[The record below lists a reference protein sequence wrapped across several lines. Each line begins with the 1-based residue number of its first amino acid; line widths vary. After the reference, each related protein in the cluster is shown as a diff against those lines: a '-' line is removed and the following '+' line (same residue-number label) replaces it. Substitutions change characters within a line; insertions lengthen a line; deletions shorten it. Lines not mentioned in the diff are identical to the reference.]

1 MSSSPTEQGVTEM
14 RIKATIARTL
24 AVGAA
29 LAVTA
34 GLSLAP
40 SSSAT
45 PEATATPANH
55 GPKPTVVLVHGAF
68 ADASSWNGEI
78 TDLERRGY
86 PVIAAANPLRGVA
99 SDAAYLRVLIES
111 VKSDVIL
118 VGHSY
123 GGQVITNAALHEPNV
138 KALVYIA
145 AFLPEQ
151 GESAGQLATKF
162 PGSTLGQTLQQ
173 VQLPGG
179 VTDLYVKQDLF
190 PKQFAADVPL
200 AQARLM
206 AATQR
211 PIAASALDEPS
222 GQPAWH
228 TIPSWQLIPT
238 ADKNIP
244 AKAQEFMGQRAHAHT
259 VEIKGASHAVLVSQP
274 HAVSDLIIAAA
285 NATTR

>member
-1 MSSSPTEQGVTEM
+1 M

-34 GLSLAP
+34 ALSLAP

-45 PEATATPANH
+45 PAAADNH

-78 TDLERRGY
+78 TELERRGY
-86 PVIAAANPLRGVA
+86 PVVAAANPLRGVA
-99 SDAAYLRVLIES
+99 ADAAYVRALVES
-111 VKSDVIL
+111 VKGPVVL

-123 GGQVITNAALHEPNV
+123 GGQVISNAALHEPNV
-138 KALVYIA
+138 KALVYVA

-151 GESAGQLATKF
+151 GESAGELSNKF
-162 PGSTLGQTLQQ
+162 PGSTLAATLQQ
-173 VQLPGG
+173 VALPDGG
-179 VTDLYVKQDLF
+179 TDLYVRQDLF
-190 PKQFAADVPL
+190 PQQFAADVPA

-211 PIAASALDEPS
+211 PVAASALSDAS
-222 GQPAWH
+222 GEPAWH
-228 TIPSWQLIPT
+228 SIPSWSVIPT
-238 ADKNIP
+238 GDKNIP
-244 AKAQEFMGQRAHAHT
+244 AKAQEWMAQRAHAHT
-259 VEIKGASHAVLVSQP
+259 VEIPGASHAVLVSHP
-274 HAVSDLIIAAA
+274 HAVADQIIAAA
-285 NATTR
+285 TATVR